1 MSDST
6 LPPSYPASS
15 SPAPGAA
22 GPVTPPQQVNIA
34 FWLYIVGAALSLIS
48 LIVSLATIGSLKDDL
63 QRQLAAQ
70 GQQISDGALNAT
82 VTASITVAIVF
93 GILYIAAYV
102 LFAVFMRR
110 GANWARI
117 VLLIVTVL
125 SLFGVLGGF
134 GVGAARLVVGVIAT
148 VLIFLKPANEYF
160 REVKAR
166 KAPRA

>member
-1 MSDST
+1 MSDSN
-6 LPPSYPASS
+6 LPPSYPAAS
-15 SPAPGAA
+15 SPAPAGGA
-22 GPVTPPQQVNIA
+22 PVAPPQQVNIA

-48 LIVSLATIGSLKDDL
+48 LIISLATIGSLKGDL

-70 GQQISDGALNAT
+70 GQQISDSALNAT
-82 VTASITVAIVF
+82 VTASVTVAIVF

-125 SLFGVLGGF
+125 SLFGILGGF
-134 GVGAARLVVGVIAT
+134 GLGAARVVVGVIAT
-148 VLIFLKPANEYF
+148 ILIFLKPANEYF
-160 REVKAR
+160 SAVKASKR
-166 KAPRA
+166 PRA

>member
-1 MSDST
+1 VSDSN

-15 SPAPGAA
+15 SPAPAA
-22 GPVTPPQQVNIA
+22 GGPVTPPQQVNIA

-48 LIVSLATIGSLKDDL
+48 LIVSLATVGSLKDEV

-70 GQQISDGALNAT
+70 GQQISDSALNAT
-82 VTASITVAIVF
+82 VTASVTFAIVF

-102 LFAVFMRR
+102 LFAYFMRR

-117 VLLIVTVL
+117 VLLVVTVL
-125 SLFGVLGGF
+125 SLFGILGGF
-134 GVGAARLVVGVIAT
+134 GIGAARVVVGVIAT
-148 VLIFLKPANEYF
+148 ILIFLKPANDYF

-166 KAPRA
+166 KQPRA

>member
-1 MSDST
+1 MSDSN

-15 SPAPGAA
+15 SPAPAA
-22 GPVTPPQQVNIA
+22 SGPVTPPQQVNIA

-48 LIVSLATIGSLKDDL
+48 LIVSLVTIGSLKDTL

-70 GQQISDGALNAT
+70 GQQISDSALSGAVAVS
-82 VTASITVAIVF
+82 VTIAIVF

-117 VLLIVTVL
+117 VLLVVTVL
-125 SLFGVLGGF
+125 SLFGILEGF
-134 GVGAARLVVGVIAT
+134 GLGAARLVVGVIAT
-148 VLIFLKPANEYF
+148 ILIFLKPANEYF

-166 KAPRA
+166 KLPRA